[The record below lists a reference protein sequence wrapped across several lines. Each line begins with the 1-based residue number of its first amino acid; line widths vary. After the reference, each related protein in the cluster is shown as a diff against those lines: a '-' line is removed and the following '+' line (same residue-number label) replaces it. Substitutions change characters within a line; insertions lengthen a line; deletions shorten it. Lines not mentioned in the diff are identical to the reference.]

1 MGNTHTKEERA
12 GSHHHGPGAT
22 GEPGGSSNSGMH
34 GSSRRGEP
42 STTRRG
48 SRPDLSPLSISMLAS
63 ASSRHQDVPFE
74 RRETKQEREARKL
87 EKERVARLKERERS
101 MKEEHVDGGYL
112 VTMGIYTAS
121 EDFSKP
127 VVRQLQIERK
137 IAPFWR
143 GLDDFKDTW
152 AEHQIIAAA
161 RGLEIPPADQVP
173 EHLVTQPQP
182 QSTSISSPPRGSPA
196 ASSSNLN
203 NLTVPMGART
213 LSASSDRTASYPGSA
228 VASPTSPAPP
238 KIASPL
244 KQPKKALA
252 AALNLSRNNS
262 QPDIVPREI
271 NLPKDP
277 FVNGQALEVFLYKE
291 GEECP
296 LCLMYYPPYLNRTRC
311 CCQLICSECFVQI
324 KRPDPHFPEHH
335 GDGPNPAESELNPEE
350 RNERL
355 IMEPAKCPYCT
366 QSDFGVTYDPP
377 PFRRGLSYAFPPSSL
392 GAMSTAMSST
402 SSINSSLSPPAVSP
416 RPSRNRAQSVS
427 ANAPGVVTADRIRP
441 DWSGKLATARAHQRR
456 RAAAADALH
465 HAAFVMGNQE
475 SRTFFGRT
483 SRFSR
488 RATGNRGAE
497 SPASSTHAHDGADD
511 SPPGHDPGG
520 SPSAARGG
528 GHRERIDAAHLESL
542 MMAEAIRLSLADEEE
557 RRKKADKESRKEAKK
572 REKEERKAAKKR
584 GEVYSGGSA
593 SASSLSLGLGRIRGN
608 SGSANLRVD
617 ASVASASNVA
627 AAAQASTPESSTH
640 DKGKGVERVV
650 PDGASTT
657 ASGPSSTLPI
667 PTPQVPRGTSHLRH
681 MSNASSISSSGVD
694 SMPGSYTGKPK
705 DAEDPYG
712 SALSLGDQSDQGES
726 PSPEPLFNFRSLA
739 EVVGI
744 SIDGEGDQ
752 SNGNTSNA
760 HEARSKD
767 HGEAHGEHV
776 EHAVVAST
784 EAAETGG
791 DDKQKPENINITTQ
805 SQTAPKDSVPDLLI
819 TPETPAPVD
828 DEDEDS
834 KQLGHFN
841 ARERTNEVT
850 Q

>member
-12 GSHHHGPGAT
+12 SSHQQGA
-22 GEPGGSSNSGMH
+22 GGDPGGSSLFGSGRH
-34 GSSRRGEP
+34 GEFAAGRRSSRAELG
-42 STTRRG
+42 
-48 SRPDLSPLSISMLAS
+48 PLGVALAS
-63 ASSRHQDVPFE
+63 ASGSRQQDAPFE

-87 EKERVARLKERERS
+87 EKERALRIKERERS

-127 VVRQLQIERK
+127 IVRQLQVERK

-173 EHLVTQPQP
+173 EHLVPQHRP
-182 QSTSISSPPRGSPA
+182 GRDSPE

-203 NLTVPMGART
+203 NLTVPIGSRT
-213 LSASSDRTASYPGSA
+213 LSASSDRATSHAGSVIPPSTSSTTPKAS
-228 VASPTSPAPP
+228 
-238 KIASPL
+238 SPL

-252 AALNLSRNNS
+252 AALNLSRNSS
-262 QPDIVPREI
+262 QAEIAPREI
-271 NLPKDP
+271 NLPHDP
-277 FVNGQALEVFLYKE
+277 FVNGQALEVFLYKQ

-335 GDGPNPAESELNPEE
+335 GDGPNAEESQTNPEE

-366 QSDFGVTYDPP
+366 QAEFGVTYEPP
-377 PFRRGLSYAFPPSSL
+377 PFRRGLTYAFPPSSL

-402 SSINSSLSPPAVSP
+402 SSINSSLSPMAANPA
-416 RPSRNRAQSVS
+416 RPSRNRAQSLS
-427 ANAPGVVTADRIRP
+427 ANAPGVVTTDRIRP
-441 DWSGKLATARAHQRR
+441 DWTTKLATALAHQRR

-475 SRTFFGRT
+475 SRTFFGRS

-488 RATGNRGAE
+488 RAVGTYRGTE
-497 SPASSTHAHDGADD
+497 SPGSSTNAHDGADD
-511 SPPGHDPGG
+511 ASPGHEPDNARTGPG
-520 SPSAARGG
+520 
-528 GHRERIDAAHLESL
+528 RERIDAAHLESL

-557 RRKKADKESRKEAKK
+557 RRKKAEKEAKKEAKK
-572 REKEERKAAKKR
+572 REKEERKAAKKK

-593 SASSLSLGLGRIRGN
+593 SASSLSLGLGRRRGN
-608 SGSANLRVD
+608 SATGNLRVD
-617 ASVASASNVA
+617 ASVAAASASA
-627 AAAQASTPESSTH
+627 AARGSAPGSPTN
-640 DKGKGVERVV
+640 DKGKGVERGNT
-650 PDGASTT
+650 DEASTPI
-657 ASGPSSTLPI
+657 ASSSSTLPI
-667 PTPQVPRGTSHLRH
+667 PTQVSRGLSHLRQ
-681 MSNASSISSSGVD
+681 MSNASSINSSDVD
-694 SMPGSYTGKPK
+694 SMPGSYTGKSRS
-705 DAEDPYG
+705 AEDPYG
-712 SALSLGDQSDQGES
+712 SNLSLGGQSDQGDS
-726 PSPEPLFNFRSLA
+726 AGSEPLFNFRSLA
-739 EVVGI
+739 EVVGV
-744 SIDGEGDQ
+744 SIDGEGSQAEDSAQ
-752 SNGNTSNA
+752 NQTSKP
-760 HEARSKD
+760 ED

-776 EHAVVAST
+776 EHIEHAVEPFPQV
-784 EAAETGG
+784 AETGSNDG
-791 DDKQKPENINITTQ
+791 SIE
-805 SQTAPKDSVPDLLI
+805 TADARTCTLATRGEFPPDVVI
-819 TPETPAPVD
+819 TPDTPAPVD
-828 DEDEDS
+828 DNGDS
-834 KQLGHFN
+834 KQLGHFDR
-841 ARERTNEVT
+841 RESPREVT

>member
-12 GSHHHGPGAT
+12 GSHHQGSGTAS
-22 GEPGGSSNSGMH
+22 EPGRH
-34 GSSRRGEP
+34 GEFPG
-42 STTRRG
+42 TRRS
-48 SRPDLSPLSISMLAS
+48 SRPDLSPLGMAVIGSSS
-63 ASSRHQDVPFE
+63 SSRHQDVPFE

-87 EKERVARLKERERS
+87 EKERAARIKERERS

-127 VVRQLQIERK
+127 AVRQLQIERK

-173 EHLVTQPQP
+173 EHLIPQP
-182 QSTSISSPPRGSPA
+182 RPPHESPE

-203 NLTVPMGART
+203 NLTVPIEART
-213 LSASSDRTASYPGSA
+213 LSASSDRATSLPGS
-228 VASPTSPAPP
+228 VITSPTSPAAP
-238 KIASPL
+238 KATSPL

-262 QPDIVPREI
+262 QPEIVPREI
-271 NLPKDP
+271 NLPHDP

-335 GDGPNPAESELNPEE
+335 GDGSNPPESEVNSEE
-350 RNERL
+350 QNERL
-355 IMEPAKCPYCT
+355 IMEAAKCPYCT

-377 PFRRGLSYAFPPSSL
+377 PLRRGLSYAFPPSGL
-392 GAMSTAMSST
+392 GTMSTAMSST
-402 SSINSSLSPPAVSP
+402 SSINSSLSPTAASP
-416 RPSRNRAQSVS
+416 KPSRKRAQSVS

-441 DWSGKLATARAHQRR
+441 DWTGKLATARAHQRR

-475 SRTFFGRT
+475 SRTFFGRP

-488 RATGNRGAE
+488 RAAGGHRGAE
-497 SPASSTHAHDGADD
+497 SPGSSTNAHDGADD
-511 SPPGHDPGG
+511 TPPGNDPGA
-520 SPSAARGG
+520 SAARSGA
-528 GHRERIDAAHLESL
+528 HRERIDAAHLESL

-557 RRKKADKESRKEAKK
+557 RRKKAEKEARKDAKK
-572 REKEERKAAKKR
+572 REKEERKAAKKK

-593 SASSLSLGLGRIRGN
+593 SASSISLGLGRIRGN
-608 SGSANLRVD
+608 SGTGNLRVD
-617 ASVASASNVA
+617 ASVAAANTVAASASGSA
-627 AAAQASTPESSTH
+627 PASPTH
-640 DKGKGVERVV
+640 DKGKGVERGMI
-650 PDGASTT
+650 DEASTT
-657 ASGPSSTLPI
+657 ITGPSSTLPI
-667 PTPQVPRGTSHLRH
+667 PTPQVPRGSSHLRH

-694 SMPGSYTGKPK
+694 SMPGSYTGRGRGTE
-705 DAEDPYG
+705 DAYG
-712 SALSLGDQSDQGES
+712 SALSLGEQSDQGES
-726 PSPEPLFNFRSLA
+726 AGSEPLFNFRSLA
-739 EVVGI
+739 EVVGV
-744 SIDGEGDQ
+744 SIDGEGSQADE
-752 SNGNTSNA
+752 STRTHNA
-760 HEARSKD
+760 KSEDHE
-767 HGEAHGEHV
+767 EAHGEHIEHV
-776 EHAVVAST
+776 EPLSERVEPGNEKVSSLGT
-784 EAAETGG
+784 IETHG
-791 DDKQKPENINITTQ
+791 
-805 SQTAPKDSVPDLLI
+805 TARGESLPDVLV
-819 TPETPAPVD
+819 TPDTPAPVD
-828 DEDEDS
+828 EDDEDA
-834 KQLGHFN
+834 KRLRHFDT
-841 ARERTNEVT
+841 RERSHEVT